1 MNKKSLWKL
10 ILILAILCIIGF
22 MLVSV
27 GLSELAWVFFGIY
40 LAVIVGLVIKFF
52 SEFVVLLIVVVVLM
66 VVVGNLFDG
75 AFKII
80 VVLSGYFLGII
91 WLVFSAFIL
100 SVVFVII
107 GLGKRIVYLLIGK
120 IGNITLGL
128 GYVTVFFDLVLVSV
142 ISFNIARAG
151 GIVLSIINSVA
162 VVLGF
167 ESEKSSRRVGYYLMM
182 FIYMVIKI
190 ISYMFFIVMAGNILA
205 LKMINDILYL

>member
-1 MNKKSLWKL
+1 MNKKLLWKL
-10 ILILAILCIIGF
+10 ILILVILCIIGF

-27 GLSELAWVFFGIY
+27 GLSELVWVFFGIY
-40 LAVIVGLVIKFF
+40 LVVIVGLVIKFF
-52 SEFVVLLIVVVVLM
+52 LEFVVLLIVVVVLM

-75 AFKII
+75 VFKII

-91 WLVFSAFIL
+91 WLVFSVFIL

-107 GLGKRIVYLLIGK
+107 GLGKCIVYLLIGK
-120 IGNITLGL
+120 IGNIMLGL
-128 GYVTVFFDLVLVSV
+128 GYVMVFFDLVLVSV
-142 ISFNIARAG
+142 ILFNIVCVG
-151 GIVLSIINSVA
+151 GIVLLIINSVV

-167 ESEKSSRRVGYYLMM
+167 ELEKSLCCVGYYLMM

-190 ISYMFFIVMAGNILA
+190 ISYMFFIVMVGNILV